1 METRKYRIAAGI
13 YLICIGLVYGT
24 VSGPVELLPVI
35 ADALENNLEKIRTWR
50 GSAEYESYHF
60 VDLGKDNYSNIV
72 IDYEESSKITF
83 YVNQDKNFIR
93 NSSVTVLTAKQHNL
107 ESLSFV
113 SRAESVLDKDKI
125 YLVFFPFQEDPNTS
139 EPRRLMIMNHEED
152 AIVKQWM
159 GSLVF
164 NPRGILQQMISVLPQ
179 RFRSTYR
186 SISEG
191 TYQPSF
197 GEVAVSREGD
207 LITVYLA
214 LKDVNGTFG
223 LIEEWYVFDTSIG
236 FNMVSCK
243 MTNALQ
249 KETWQVSYELFKDVY
264 LPTAITYFREDHA
277 NGKKIFKSNITIKTE
292 MLNEPAEESELII
305 SPGKMGLRKGD
316 YIVDHTKGGLRYP
329 WDPDT
334 SDLK

>member
-1 METRKYRIAAGI
+1 MRTIKYLLWGSFNFV
-13 YLICIGLVYGT
+13 CLVPVLGS

-60 VDLGKDNYSNIV
+60 VDLGKDNYLNMA

-83 YVNQDKNFIR
+83 YVDQDKNFIR
-93 NSSVTVLTAKQHNL
+93 NSSVTVRTEKQHNP
-107 ESLSFV
+107 ESLSSV
-113 SRAESVLDKDKI
+113 SRTESVLDKDKI

-139 EPRRLMIMNHEED
+139 EPRRLMIMNHEEG
-152 AIVKQWM
+152 AIVQVWI
-159 GSLVF
+159 GSVVF
-164 NPRGILQQMISVLPQ
+164 NPRGILQEMISVLPQ
-179 RFRSTYR
+179 RFRSIYQ

-264 LPTAITYFREDHA
+264 LPTAITYFREDHV

-292 MLNEPAEESELII
+292 TLNEPAEESELVI

-316 YIVDHTKGGLRYP
+316 YIVDYTKGGLHYP

-334 SDLK
+334 SD